1 MMKILM
7 LAPQP
12 FYQARG
18 TPIAVNMV
26 LQVLSQRGERV
37 DVITFFEGEDVH
49 HPNVKIYRT
58 PKVPFLRNIRPG
70 FSWQKVI
77 CDGLMLVMV
86 LRFVLKKRYH
96 LIHAVEESVF
106 IALLLKV
113 LFRIPYIYD
122 MDSSIAQQMI
132 EKYPKLAPLAAVLHF
147 FEGIAVKYAEAV
159 VPVCDALAQDIR
171 KYNPKKVVV
180 IPDTSLIGSTTA

>member
-1 MMKILM
+1 MDILM

-37 DVITFFEGEDVH
+37 DLITFFEGKDVA
-49 HPNVKIYRT
+49 HPNVQIYRT
-58 PKVPFLRNIRPG
+58 PKLPLIRNIRPG

-77 CDGLMLVMV
+77 CDGWMLIMALQFM
-86 LRFVLKKRYH
+86 LRKRYQ
-96 LIHAVEESVF
+96 LVHAVEESVF
-106 IALLLKV
+106 IALLLKIW
-113 LFRIPYIYD
+113 FRIPYIYD

-132 EKYPKLAPLAAVLHF
+132 EKYPRLAPLARVLNF
-147 FEGIAVKYAEAV
+147 FEGIAVKHAEAV

-180 IPDTSLIGSTTA
+180 IPDTSLLGSPSA